1 MSANFKFRLIAL
13 VSRLAFSPAEQV
25 GPVKGRADLLKSSA
39 GSPFLL
45 GRRPPG
51 VEVSDSSVAG
61 IGVRRYRPTA
71 PRRGVIVYFHGGGW
85 MMGSVVTHDI
95 LTAQLAASS
104 GHEVVS
110 VEYRL
115 APEHPYPAGLDDC
128 LAVTRALLATQEPVA
143 VAGDSAG
150 GNLAAVV
157 ANRLPVVAQLLL
169 YPVVDSSCERPSY
182 ERFAVGHI
190 LTAATMRY
198 LRQAY
203 QPNPALRADSGVSP
217 LLEPDLSHSKPA
229 FVAVAE
235 CDVLRDEGAAYAQRL
250 REAGVAVHFEE
261 VAGVMH
267 GFVSLLGLKEAR
279 ECLERGALWL
289 QQRFAMADRQPRP

>member
-1 MSANFKFRLIAL
+1 MSASFKFRLIAL
-13 VSRLAFSPAEQV
+13 VSRFLISPTEQV
-25 GPVKGRADLLKSSA
+25 GPVKARAHLLTSSG
-39 GSPFLL
+39 GSASLL
-45 GRRPPG
+45 GRRPPA
-51 VEVSDSSVAG
+51 VHVSDDHIAG
-61 IGVRRYRPTA
+61 IAVRHYRPAA

-85 MMGSVVTHDI
+85 VLGSVVTHDT

-104 GHEVVS
+104 GHAVVS

-169 YPVVDSSCERPSY
+169 YPVVDSSFERPSY

-190 LTAATMRY
+190 LTATTMRY
-198 LRQAY
+198 FHQAY

-217 LLEPDLSHSKPA
+217 LREPDLSHSKPA

-250 REAGVAVHFEE
+250 AEAGVDVHFEE

-267 GFVSLLGLKEAR
+267 GFVSMLGLKEAR

-289 QQRFAMADRQPRP
+289 RHRLAAV